1 MNKNFTITP
10 MLPSELTAG
19 RIAYGIATHAGG
31 VVCLEA
37 AFAPRMTATFDDIFG
52 WILPSDGLGL
62 DPAGVAANPCQPSGR
77 VRTQ

>member
-1 MNKNFTITP
+1 MDKNFTITP

-19 RIAYGIATHAGG
+19 GFAYGITTTEG
-31 VVCLEA
+31 VVCLDST
-37 AFAPRMTATFDDIFG
+37 FAPRMTATFDGILG